1 MSFTDILNT
10 SIAASWLVLAVAAA
24 RLVLKKAPK
33 ALHCALWAL
42 VAVRLLSPVSIESA
56 LSLIPSR
63 EVISGDYL
71 VLEPG
76 DREFSQRAELT
87 IITNP
92 VYEDR
97 VTVPIEPTVDR
108 VQHWDLAATIVW
120 LTGVGAM
127 GIYALYSYLSLRLR
141 VRMAARLQ
149 RNVYECDDIASPF
162 ILGLSGPGSTCPLI
176 WTKVPGHMC
185 WPTKMPT

>member
-42 VAVRLLSPVSIESA
+42 VAVRLLSPISIESA
-56 LSLIPSR
+56 MSLIPSR
-63 EVISGDYL
+63 EVISSDYL

-76 DREFSQRAELT
+76 DREFSQPAELT

-97 VTVPIEPTVDR
+97 VTVEIEPTVDR

-120 LTGVGAM
+120 PPPSSWG
-127 GIYALYSYLSLRLR
+127 
-141 VRMAARLQ
+141 
-149 RNVYECDDIASPF
+149 C
-162 ILGLSGPGSTCPLI
+162 SGPGSTCPLI
-176 WTKVPGHMC
+176 
-185 WPTKMPT
+185 

>member
-56 LSLIPSR
+56 MSLIPSR
-63 EVISGDYL
+63 EVISSDYL

-76 DREFSQRAELT
+76 DREFSQPAELT

-97 VTVPIEPTVDR
+97 VTVEIQPTVDR

-120 LTGVGAM
+120 LTTVSQTPPIRTMTTTAFS
-127 GIYALYSYLSLRLR
+127 I
-141 VRMAARLQ
+141 
-149 RNVYECDDIASPF
+149 P
-162 ILGLSGPGSTCPLI
+162 
-176 WTKVPGHMC
+176 
-185 WPTKMPT
+185 PTPMPTVTEPPMTPKRAASSAL